1 MWLNS
6 KIILITRW
14 DLNIFLLQTNPLK
27 FLSALNLLIIVI
39 ALITMLMNAKPQP
52 TKTQKQESKPH
63 SQFLLNSQIN
73 SYSLFTAS
81 TLSCCIVCAG
91 FCVPVIMQ
99 NGSLS
104 SVGHLFCRLGGYEEQ
119 KELWS
124 CERLQGVSGGGVLFC
139 MQKRC
144 CDGSA
149 WKLAG
154 YRRLCWAHYAKIYIK
169 KKNPFS
175 FKMELKMC
183 WFCLY
188 WTLPEL
194 SWLWSQPVR

>member
-1 MWLNS
+1 
-6 KIILITRW
+6 
-14 DLNIFLLQTNPLK
+14 
-27 FLSALNLLIIVI
+27 
-39 ALITMLMNAKPQP
+39 MLMNAKPQP

-63 SQFLLNSQIN
+63 SQLLLNSQIN

-91 FCVPVIMQ
+91 FCVPVIIQ

-124 CERLQGVSGGGVLFC
+124 CERLQGVSGGGVSSCIFIFLHLFC

-149 WKLAG
+149 WKLGG
-154 YRRLCWAHYAKIYIK
+154 YHWFCWAHWNFLIWKKIFF
-169 KKNPFS
+169 KNWNWKCLDFVCI
-175 FKMELKMC
+175 EL
-183 WFCLY
+183 FF
-188 WTLPEL
+188 WTFLALITACALNPKTTQTLESRNL
-194 SWLWSQPVR
+194 VNMHLQHR

>member
-1 MWLNS
+1 
-6 KIILITRW
+6 
-14 DLNIFLLQTNPLK
+14 
-27 FLSALNLLIIVI
+27 
-39 ALITMLMNAKPQP
+39 MLMNAKPQP

-104 SVGHLFCRLGGYEEQ
+104 SVGHLFCRLGGYKEQ

-124 CERLQGVSGGGVLFC
+124 CERLQGVSGGGVSCYFFYFLTFILHAEEVLRR
-139 MQKRC
+139 KRLEASGLSLIVL
-144 CDGSA
+144 GS
-149 WKLAG
+149 
-154 YRRLCWAHYAKIYIK
+154 LCKIFFK
-169 KKNPFS
+169 TNSVF

-188 WTLPEL
+188 WTLFL
-194 SWLWSQPVR
+194 NFLGFDHSVR